1 MISEKM
7 QAALNEQLNKELF
20 AYYLYLSMSAH
31 FETVNLSGFAAWL
44 RAQSQEENMHAM
56 KFFDF
61 ILHVGGNVKLQKID
75 APKTSWKS
83 PEEAFADVFEHE
95 KSVTKSI
102 NEIVNLAIAEKDHA
116 SNNFLQWFVSEQ
128 VEEEAT
134 ASKIYEKVK
143 MIGENKNG
151 LFLLDRELGQRA
163 NGS

>member
-31 FETVNLSGFAAWL
+31 FETQNLSGFSSWL
-44 RAQSQEENMHAM
+44 RAQAMEENTHAM

-61 ILHVGGNVKLQKID
+61 ILHVGGKVSLLKID
-75 APKTSWKS
+75 APKSGWKS
-83 PEEAFADVFEHE
+83 PEEAFKDVLEHE
-95 KSVTKSI
+95 RSVTKSI
-102 NEIVNLAIAEKDHA
+102 NDLVNLAVVEKDHA

-143 MIGENKNG
+143 MIEENKNG